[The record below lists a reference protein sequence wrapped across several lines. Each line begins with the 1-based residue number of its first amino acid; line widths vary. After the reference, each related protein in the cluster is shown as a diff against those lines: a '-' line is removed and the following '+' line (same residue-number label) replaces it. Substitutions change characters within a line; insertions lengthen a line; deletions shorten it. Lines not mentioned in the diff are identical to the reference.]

1 MTTAQKL
8 ERIRR
13 WTAPGKSTVTH
24 PKYGTV
30 VVPHISKFS
39 AIENA
44 AEFWRTSP
52 WDIIDASVMAYQDG
66 DGPVRK
72 PKEFSST
79 VFQK

>member
-13 WTAPGKSTVTH
+13 WMAPGKCTVTH
-24 PKYGTV
+24 PKYGKV
-30 VVPHISKFS
+30 VVPHASNFA

-44 AEFWRTSP
+44 AEFWRTTP
-52 WDIIDASVMAYQDG
+52 LEIIDASVMAYQDG